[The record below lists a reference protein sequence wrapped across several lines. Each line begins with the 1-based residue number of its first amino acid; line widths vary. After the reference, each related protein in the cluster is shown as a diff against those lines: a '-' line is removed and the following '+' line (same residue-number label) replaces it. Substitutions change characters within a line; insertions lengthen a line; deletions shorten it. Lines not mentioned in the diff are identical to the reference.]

1 MSTNIYTQNKKSY
14 YLSISI
20 IAIFFFLFGF
30 VTWLNGIL
38 IPYFKIACE
47 LNNFQSLFV
56 AFAFYISY
64 FVMALPSGWVLN
76 KTGLKSGMKFG
87 LWVMALGA
95 LFFIPAAYT
104 RTYALFLT
112 GLFIMGTGLALLQ
125 TASNPY
131 ITIIGPV
138 ETAARRISI
147 MGICNKIAGTL
158 APLLLA
164 FFILN
169 DGDAF
174 VSNLKTLSPIDKALA
189 LDGLALRVVIPY
201 ICISLFLF
209 LLGLL
214 VKYSPLPE
222 VNSESD
228 DIHEET
234 SKKSDSIFNYP
245 HLWVGV
251 IALFFY
257 VGVEVIAGDTIIRY
271 GISLGFNISQAKMF
285 TSFTLIGMVLGYVI
299 IGLLLIPKFIS
310 QRIALIVSAIL
321 GIVFTLI
328 AIYTDGKTSI
338 FFIAA
343 LGFANAL
350 VWPAIWPLAIHNL
363 GRMIKI
369 GSSLLIMAIAG
380 GAILPLVWGYLSD
393 VYPHHP
399 QNAYWICI
407 PCYLIILYFALW
419 GYKLKKID
427 NCLIS
432 SSFQGGKDGK
442 ENLKTG
448 K

>member
-1 MSTNIYTQNKKSY
+1 
-14 YLSISI
+14 
-20 IAIFFFLFGF
+20 
-30 VTWLNGIL
+30 
-38 IPYFKIACE
+38 
-47 LNNFQSLFV
+47 
-56 AFAFYISY
+56 
-64 FVMALPSGWVLN
+64 
-76 KTGLKSGMKFG
+76 
-87 LWVMALGA
+87 
-95 LFFIPAAYT
+95 
-104 RTYALFLT
+104 
-112 GLFIMGTGLALLQ
+112 
-125 TASNPY
+125 
-131 ITIIGPV
+131 
-138 ETAARRISI
+138 
-147 MGICNKIAGTL
+147 
-158 APLLLA
+158 
-164 FFILN
+164 
-169 DGDAF
+169 
-174 VSNLKTLSPIDKALA
+174 
-189 LDGLALRVVIPY
+189 
-201 ICISLFLF
+201 LFLF

-427 NCLIS
+427 N
-432 SSFQGGKDGK
+432 
-442 ENLKTG
+442 
-448 K
+448 